1 MASFRNAVM
10 AKEKISPKVIT
21 LPEVVAIGVG
31 FANPNRPAKGAG
43 INVYTLKNLSKSKI
57 SSLHAAIS
65 STIRAT
71 GFNTNVPIR
80 VIPSG
85 MFRAT
90 APEIS
95 SEKPRLTQIY
105 RNRIRPVPGGVSI
118 GKTMPNSTGTAG
130 INVVRGS
137 QLFIFGNNHVLIKNN
152 STEISEIIQPGP
164 ADNGVSPRD
173 RVGYASAFVPLQR
186 MPAVNYVDAAI
197 ARPLTNN
204 LLNPRYLA
212 TPFQYIVIPGY
223 FANYPVGMK
232 VKKTGRRTGFT
243 TGVVESINVT
253 QTAIYDSLPQLG
265 VVLFENQT
273 VIRSQDGRPTATGG
287 DSGSVWLDQESNF
300 AVSCTYAASED
311 GLEVATFPIVFALQ
325 RFQATIARPV
335 GSNKFKA
342 GLVKKLPMKDKFA
355 YVKPLTKAQLDSIK
369 VVRIKAPKSLS

>member
-10 AKEKISPKVIT
+10 AKEKISSKVIT
-21 LPEVVAIGVG
+21 IPEVVAIGVG
-31 FANPNRPAKGAG
+31 FANPNRPSKGAG

-57 SSLHAAIS
+57 SSLHDAIS
-65 STIRAT
+65 SRIRAT

-80 VIPSG
+80 LIPSG
-85 MFRAT
+85 RFRA
-90 APEIS
+90 PLPKIS
-95 SEKPRLTQIY
+95 AEKSRPTQIY

-130 INVVRGS
+130 INVAKGS
-137 QLFIFGNNHVLIKNN
+137 ELFIFSNNHVLIKNN
-152 STEISEIIQPGP
+152 STEISETIQPGP
-164 ADNGVSPRD
+164 ADNGVSTRD

-212 TPFQYIVIPGY
+212 TPFQYIEVPGY
-223 FANYPVGMK
+223 FANYPVGMR
-232 VKKTGRRTGFT
+232 VKKTSRTTGFT

-253 QTAIYDSLPQLG
+253 QTAIYESLPQLG

-273 VIRSQDGRPTATGG
+273 VIRQNISPTNPGG

-300 AVSCTYAASED
+300 AVSCTYASSD
-311 GLEVATFPIVFALQ
+311 GVEVATFPIVFALQ
-325 RFQATIARPV
+325 RFQATIARPA

-355 YVKPLTKAQLDSIK
+355 YARPLTKAQLDSIK
-369 VVRIKAPKSLS
+369 VVRVKAPKSRS